1 MDFNG
6 LPPYDPDKGNLPPLP
21 TTPVDGETLIARY
34 GLSRA
39 AFHHRKSCLPGIEGI
54 RKGKRVYFPP
64 SEVYLLDATH
74 WYLKTGYTMA
84 EIREAVEGFD
94 ASSVNIG
101 EEEEPID
108 IQTADTS
115 ASRENSIQTTPESS
129 LAVSPAAAQL
139 SRDLGLLIVKAVEAV
154 TPKQYDPLRNHRLLT
169 EASENRY
176 LLTNK
181 MVAECA
187 GVSISTVRRWE
198 AKHHLHG
205 FEFERIGGRLKW
217 RVRRMTEEEIAR
229 EEGIANEG
237 SAWVNINDMTD

>member
-6 LPPYDPDKGNLPPLP
+6 LPPYDPDNSNLPPLP

-39 AFHHRKSCLPGIEGI
+39 AFHHRKSSMPGIEGI
-54 RKGKRVYFPP
+54 RKGKRVYFRP

-84 EIREAVEGFD
+84 EIREAVDGFD
-94 ASSVNIG
+94 VSTTNIG
-101 EEEEPID
+101 DEEAPID
-108 IQTADTS
+108 IQTDANRGIIPT
-115 ASRENSIQTTPESS
+115 ATTATEST

-169 EASENRY
+169 EASDNRY

-198 AKHHLHG
+198 EKHHMHG

-217 RVRRMTEEEIAR
+217 RVRRMSEEEIAR
-229 EEGIANEG
+229 VEGIANGG
-237 SAWVNINDMTD
+237 SGWVNINGMTA